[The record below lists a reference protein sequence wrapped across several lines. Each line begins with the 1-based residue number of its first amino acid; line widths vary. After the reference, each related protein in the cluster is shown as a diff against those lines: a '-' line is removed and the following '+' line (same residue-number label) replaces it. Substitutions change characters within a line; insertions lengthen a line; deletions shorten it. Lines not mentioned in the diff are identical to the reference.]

1 VIRAAPDFEF
11 SPVIFAAA
19 LTLRPGLVP
28 RADSSFDR
36 VIDATF
42 QNASRRLR
50 ATPWRRQ
57 RH

>member
-1 VIRAAPDFEF
+1 M
-11 SPVIFAAA
+11 IFAAA
-19 LTLRPGLVP
+19 PTLRPGLVL
-28 RADSSFDR
+28 RADSPFDR